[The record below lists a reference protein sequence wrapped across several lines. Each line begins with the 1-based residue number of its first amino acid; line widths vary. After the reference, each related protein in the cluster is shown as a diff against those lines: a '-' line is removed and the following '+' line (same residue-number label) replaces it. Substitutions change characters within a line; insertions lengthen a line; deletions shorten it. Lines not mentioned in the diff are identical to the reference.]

1 MLYKKQQGQWWLEQ
15 NGKSDRKW
23 SRRSGDTHTRG
34 QIWYGLLRH
43 FKNIVLFWVDR
54 KLLGDI
60 EQRNDKVGI
69 TLVAW

>member
-1 MLYKKQQGQWWLEQ
+1 MGRVIG
-15 NGKSDRKW
+15 NGLVEV
-23 SRRSGDTHTRG
+23 GTHTRG

-43 FKNIVLFWVDR
+43 VKNIVLFWVDR